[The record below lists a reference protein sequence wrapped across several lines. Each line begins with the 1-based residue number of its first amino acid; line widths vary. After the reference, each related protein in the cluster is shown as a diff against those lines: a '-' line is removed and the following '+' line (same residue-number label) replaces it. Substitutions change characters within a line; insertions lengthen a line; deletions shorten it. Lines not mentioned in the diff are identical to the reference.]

1 MTRSLDMCIFS
12 SFCFFFLFAGLRGK
26 LQFSA
31 GFWLFLMSV
40 CGVRCVVVASLLI
53 CPQSVCCFPAS
64 GAAAFLCVRHPFVI
78 KKKHP
83 LQQHLIFNLISNHF
97 PSSLIFFFTAIC
109 ALKAVAMHLTTNG
122 FF

>member
-1 MTRSLDMCIFS
+1 MCIFS
-12 SFCFFFLFAGLRGK
+12 SFCFFFF
-26 LQFSA
+26 
-31 GFWLFLMSV
+31 V
-40 CGVRCVVVASLLI
+40 CGVTGEIAILRWLLVVFNECVWCVVVASLLI

-109 ALKAVAMHLTTNG
+109 ALKAVAMHLATNG